1 MTNIIQIA
9 QRSSRD
15 LIRMY
20 KFLCLYVFMG
30 ISMMVNAQKQHLL
43 TIERETPSEVKVDVV
58 AIDSIRL
65 RFYTDSL
72 VNAWKSEGYLNADVD
87 DINAN
92 SANSVAR
99 IYQGYKYDELEL
111 KLDPKTQNLL
121 QEAGM
126 ANVRWMG
133 DIYSHQRVRDAM
145 DKILVYLEN
154 NGYPFATVK
163 MDSIQINQG
172 SISSKL
178 LVNKKNLV
186 LMDTL
191 AITGDANV
199 SSVFL
204 QRYLDIK
211 PGDPYNLERI
221 LDVKRKVRSLPYCKL
236 KSDPIISFVNTK
248 ALLRLEIVKQEASV
262 FDFIIGVLPNNTNGQ
277 REFIITG
284 EFKGDLYNELG
295 YGERIFAQFERL
307 RPETQELE
315 LKFNMPYIGSWP
327 FGIDTDFG
335 LYRSSTNFLD
345 LKSKIGLQY
354 LFSGLNYI
362 DASWYFNSSR
372 LIEIDTNSLVSQQK
386 LPSQLDVNYTGG
398 GVGLSIEKVDYRFNP
413 GRGWRGSINS
423 TVGIKSIV
431 PNNTIQSISEA
442 NIDFENAYDTLN
454 LSTFQAE
461 LHASIEYYKPV
472 GTWATLKTSIQSA
485 YKYNQEQL
493 YDNELFRIG
502 GNRLLR
508 GFDEQ
513 SILTDLYAVATAE
526 FRVILDQ
533 NSFLSFP
540 FVDFGRV
547 HSLKNGVKSWENTL
561 GAGIGLNFATGA
573 GIFNISFAIG
583 KRDDVP
589 VDFSAAKIHFGYVSL
604 F

>member
-1 MTNIIQIA
+1 MTNIIQIV
-9 QRSSRD
+9 QRSVLD
-15 LIRMY
+15 PIWMC
-20 KFLCLYVFMG
+20 KCICLYVLALF
-30 ISMMVNAQKQHLL
+30 SFSANAQDHLL
-43 TIERETPSEVKVDVV
+43 TIEKETPREVKLETI
-58 AIDSIRL
+58 AIDSL
-65 RFYTDSL
+65 KVQYYADSL
-72 VNAWKSEGYLNADVD
+72 VNQWKSQGYLNAEIDN
-87 DINAN
+87 ITASSKN
-92 SANSVAR
+92 SIAS
-99 IYQGYKYDELEL
+99 IYQGFKYDDLKL
-111 KLDPKTQNLL
+111 KLDPQTENLL

-133 DIYSHQRVRDAM
+133 DVYSHQRMRDAM

-163 MDSIQINQG
+163 MDSVKIDQG

-199 SSVFL
+199 SRVFIH
-204 QRYLDIK
+204 RYLDIK
-211 PGDPYNLERI
+211 PGDPYSLEKI
-221 LDVKRKVRSLPYCKL
+221 LDVKRKIRSLPYCKL
-236 KSDPIISFVNTK
+236 KSDPTISFVNRK
-248 ALLRLEIVKQEASV
+248 ALLRLELVKQQASI
-262 FDFIIGVLPNNTNGQ
+262 FDFIIGVLPSNTNGQ

-315 LKFNMPYIGSWP
+315 LKFNMPYLGSWP

-335 LYRSSTNFLD
+335 LYRNSTNFLD
-345 LKSKIGLQY
+345 LKSKVGLQY

-372 LIEIDTNSLVSQQK
+372 LIEIDTISIINQQK

-398 GVGLSIEKVDYRFNP
+398 GVGVFIEKVDYRFNP
-413 GRGWRGSINS
+413 GRGWRGSLNS

-442 NIDFENAYDTLN
+442 NLNFEDAYDTLN

-461 LHASIEYYKPV
+461 LHANIEYYKPV
-472 GTWATLKTSIQSA
+472 GTWATIKTSIQSA

-493 YDNELFRIG
+493 FDNELFRIG

-547 HSLKNGVKSWENTL
+547 HSLRNGARSWENTL

-573 GIFNISFAIG
+573 GIFNVSFAIG
-583 KRDDVP
+583 KRDEVP

>member
-1 MTNIIQIA
+1 MTNIIEIA
-9 QRSSRD
+9 QRSNRYHSGIAKI
-15 LIRMY
+15 LPSVL
-20 KFLCLYVFMG
+20 FLLLSV
-30 ISMMVNAQKQHLL
+30 IAQAQDHTL
-43 TIERETPSEVKVDVV
+43 TIRIETPDEQQEKIV
-58 AIDSIRL
+58 AIDSVRMVY
-65 RFYTDSL
+65 YTDSL
-72 VNAWKSEGYLNADVD
+72 VNAWKSDGYLNAEVD
-87 DINAN
+87 TIRGNTISSTAQL
-92 SANSVAR
+92 
-99 IYQGYKYDELEL
+99 YQGYRYDKL
-111 KLDPKTQNLL
+111 KMDLDPKTINLL

-126 ANVRWMG
+126 ANVRWIG
-133 DIYSHQRVRDAM
+133 DTYSHQRVRDAM
-145 DKILVYLEN
+145 DKILIYLEN

-163 MDSIQINQG
+163 MDSVQVDKG
-172 SISSKL
+172 SITSKL
-178 LVNKKNLV
+178 LVDKKNLV

-191 AITGDANV
+191 DITGDANV
-199 SSVFL
+199 SMVFL
-204 QRYLDIK
+204 KRYLDIQA
-211 PGDPYNLERI
+211 GDPYSLKKI
-221 LDVKRKVRSLPYCKL
+221 LDVKRKITSLPYCQL
-236 KSDPIISFVNTK
+236 KSDPTISFVNRK
-248 ALLRLEIVKQEASV
+248 AVLRLELQKKQAST
-262 FDFIIGVLPNNTNGQ
+262 FDFIIGVLPNNVNGQ

-295 YGERIFAQFERL
+295 YGERIFAKFERL
-307 RPETQELE
+307 KPETQEIE
-315 LKFNMPYIGSWP
+315 LKFNMPYLGSLP

-345 LKSKIGLQY
+345 LKSKVGLQY

-372 LIEIDTNSLVSQQK
+372 LIEIDTNSIVTRK
-386 LPSQLDVNYTGG
+386 RLPTQLDVNYTGG
-398 GVGLSIEKVDYRFNP
+398 GVGVSIEKVDYRFNP

-431 PNNTIQSISEA
+431 PNNTIQSISEDG
-442 NIDFENAYDTLN
+442 ISFENAYDTLN

-461 LHASIEYYKPV
+461 LHANIEYYQPI
-472 GTWATLKTSIQSA
+472 GTWATVKTSIRSA
-485 YKYNQEQL
+485 YKYNQDQL

-540 FVDFGRV
+540 FIDYGRV
-547 HSLKNGVKSWENTL
+547 HSLRDGNKSWENTF

-573 GIFNISFAIG
+573 GIFNVSFAIG